1 MKTLISLLTLGAA
14 VAAAPV
20 SLHAKIVRTVEK
32 TFSVQ
37 PGGTFRGATQGGDFI
52 IKTGDVRT
60 VQVTARQIIRT
71 DDESKAD
78 ALLQDLQFSLE
89 QDGNDVVAE
98 AKYDR
103 KPSWGWK
110 HWPPVSVDFTVT
122 VPREYNLKLSTSGGD
137 IKVADLKG
145 DIVARTSGG
154 NLSFERVEGDIEG
167 RTSGGNIFLRE
178 GTASA
183 KLHTSGGNVRVE
195 RAGGR
200 TQVST
205 SGGNI
210 HLEEVKELISA
221 TTSGGKVYA
230 AITGPITEDTVLG
243 TSGGDVIVR
252 LKRGVGFHLDAS
264 TSGGE
269 VDAEGLTIT
278 IDRGGVGKR
287 RLVGSVNGGGPTLKL
302 RTSGGNI
309 DIRAE

>member
-1 MKTLISLLTLGAA
+1 MKTLLCLLTLGAV
-14 VAAAPV
+14 VAAPAA
-20 SLHAKIVRTVEK
+20 LHAKIVRTVEK
-32 TFSVQ
+32 TFNVQ
-37 PGGTFRGATQGGDFI
+37 PGGTFRGSTQGGDFI

-60 VQVTARQIIRT
+60 VQITARQVIRT
-71 DDESKAD
+71 NDEDEAD
-78 ALLQDLQFSLE
+78 ELLKDLEFRLE
-89 QDGNDVVAE
+89 QNGNDVVAE

-103 KPSWGWK
+103 QPSWGWK
-110 HWPPVSVDFTVT
+110 NWPPVSVDFTVT
-122 VPREYNLKLSTSGGD
+122 VPREFNLKLGTSGGN
-137 IKVADLKG
+137 IKVGDLKG
-145 DIVARTSGG
+145 SILARTSGG
-154 NLSFERVEGDIEG
+154 NLRFERVEGDIEG

-221 TTSGGKVYA
+221 TTSGGSVFA
-230 AITGPITEDTVLG
+230 TITGPITEDTVLG

-269 VDAEGLTIT
+269 VDAEGLTIS
-278 IDRGGVGKR
+278 IDRGGIGKR
-287 RLVGSVNGGGPTLKL
+287 RLVGSVNGGGPRLKL
-302 RTSGGNI
+302 RTSGGSI